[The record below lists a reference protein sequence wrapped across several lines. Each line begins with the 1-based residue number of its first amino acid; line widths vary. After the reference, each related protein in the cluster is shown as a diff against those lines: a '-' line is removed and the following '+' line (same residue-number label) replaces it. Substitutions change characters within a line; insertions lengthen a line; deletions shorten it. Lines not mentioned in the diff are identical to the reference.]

1 MIKNTWK
8 TLKLG
13 EMCEIG
19 RGSSPRPIADQKY
32 FINGN
37 IPWVKI
43 ADATKSGKYLYE
55 TKEKVNEYGASF
67 SRLLPKGSL
76 IMATSGTLG
85 YAQFLGIDAC
95 IHDGWLYI
103 KNFCGLNA
111 NFLYYYLQFNRD
123 YFYKNAYG
131 SAIQNVNTDILRKME
146 ICLPT
151 EKTQQKIASII
162 SAYDDLIE
170 NNNNRIKKLEK
181 ATESIYENYFMKDDS
196 SFTEYK
202 LSDLVSTQYG
212 YTESAKNE
220 VVGPH
225 YLRGTDIN
233 KKSYIVWDEVPY
245 CPISESDYKKYKLE
259 IKDILIIRMADP
271 GKIGIVEKE
280 IDAVFASYLIR
291 LRIVKNIIS
300 PYYLFYFLNSDKYQN
315 YINGASNGT
324 TRQSASAKV
333 ITDIKIP
340 VPDIDLLNSFE
351 EKVGKIR
358 ELISNL
364 VDKNEMLTKAKNL
377 LLPKLISGELD
388 VEGLDIKIRPEI
400 L

>member
-1 MIKNTWK
+1 MNVFQISDIAVVKTGGTPSRKEKDFYTNGNNLWVKTQELLDSKIWDTEEKITDLAIQKSNAKLLPENTILLAMYGA
-8 TLKLG
+8 TVGKLG
-13 EMCEIG
+13 ILKSE
-19 RGSSPRPIADQKY
+19 
-32 FINGN
+32 
-37 IPWVKI
+37 
-43 ADATKSGKYLYE
+43 ATTNQACAGIICNKTKVNYLYLYYSLA
-55 TKEKVNEYGASF
+55 VNRQRIISLAQGA
-67 SRLLPKGSL
+67 
-76 IMATSGTLG
+76 
-85 YAQFLGIDAC
+85 AQQNINLSVV
-95 IHDGWLYI
+95 
-103 KNFCGLNA
+103 KNFQVTIPQLN
-111 NFLYYYLQFNRD
+111 
-123 YFYKNAYG
+123 
-131 SAIQNVNTDILRKME
+131 IQY
-146 ICLPT
+146 
-151 EKTQQKIASII
+151 KIASIL
-162 SAYDDLIE
+162 SSFDDLIE
-170 NNNNRIKKLEK
+170 NNNKRIKTLEK
-181 ATESIYENYFMKDDS
+181 IANSIYKSYFLEDDN

-245 CPISESDYKKYKLE
+245 CPINENEYKKYKLG

>member
-1 MIKNTWK
+1 MNVFQISDIAVVKTGGTPSRKEKDFYTNGNNLWVKTQELLDSKIWDTEEKITDLAIQKSNAKLLPENTILLAMYGA
-8 TLKLG
+8 TVGKLG
-13 EMCEIG
+13 ILKSE
-19 RGSSPRPIADQKY
+19 
-32 FINGN
+32 
-37 IPWVKI
+37 
-43 ADATKSGKYLYE
+43 ATTNQACAGIICNKTKVNYLYLYYSLA
-55 TKEKVNEYGASF
+55 VNRQRIISLAQGA
-67 SRLLPKGSL
+67 
-76 IMATSGTLG
+76 
-85 YAQFLGIDAC
+85 AQQNINLSVV
-95 IHDGWLYI
+95 
-103 KNFCGLNA
+103 KNFQVTIPQLN
-111 NFLYYYLQFNRD
+111 
-123 YFYKNAYG
+123 
-131 SAIQNVNTDILRKME
+131 IQY
-146 ICLPT
+146 
-151 EKTQQKIASII
+151 KIASIL
-162 SAYDDLIE
+162 SSFDDLIE
-170 NNNNRIKKLEK
+170 NNNKRIKTLEK
-181 ATESIYENYFMKDDS
+181 IANSIYKSYFLEDDN